1 MEGSYVLFAVEA
13 ARWKVGGSVT
23 WLWPGF
29 PQPPGLTFRHPPAP
43 TVRRQRTEFLVS
55 ASRHFLLPGWLYR
68 RDIATLFLPSIPP
81 SFSTNLSLRNSIF
94 RSSLLFYHPNRFFYS
109 RFNYYR
115 YSNSVYH
122 IIMSK
127 LRSKKEWT
135 RDKGYLKLIPSTVTP
150 KRARESD
157 PRFFYFIFSRHR
169 SGHRSDY
176 KSSRR
181 RGGVYF
187 FRFSWIATISCR

>member
-68 RDIATLFLPSIPP
+68 RDIATSFLPSIPP

-115 YSNSVYH
+115 YSNSVYPNFVQRRNGLVTKVT
-122 IIMSK
+122 S
-127 LRSKKEWT
+127 
-135 RDKGYLKLIPSTVTP
+135 LIPSTVTP

-169 SGHRSDY
+169 SGRSGY